1 MEHNNMSKWKNL
13 TILEI
18 GYISDRCD
26 VYTESQV
33 EGQAFLEIDYEK
45 YALAIQEAL
54 RLKNEPSHDINR
66 STVI

>member
-1 MEHNNMSKWKNL
+1 MSEWKNL

-18 GYISDRCD
+18 ERISDRCD
-26 VYTESQV
+26 VYVESQV
-33 EGQAFLEIDYEK
+33 EGENYLEIDYKK

-66 STVI
+66 SIIV

>member
-1 MEHNNMSKWKNL
+1 MSEWKNL

-18 GYISDRCD
+18 EYISDRCD

-33 EGQAFLEIDYEK
+33 EGQIFLEIDYEK

-54 RLKNEPSHDINR
+54 RLKNEPS
-66 STVI
+66 

>member
-1 MEHNNMSKWKNL
+1 MSEWKNL

-18 GYISDRCD
+18 GDISDRYD
-26 VYTESQV
+26 VYTESEV
-33 EGQAFLEIDYEK
+33 EGQPFLEIDYEK

-66 STVI
+66 SAIK

>member
-1 MEHNNMSKWKNL
+1 MSKWKNL

-18 GYISDRCD
+18 ECISNRFD

-33 EGQAFLEIDYEK
+33 EGQIFLEIDYEK

-54 RLKNEPSHDINR
+54 KVKNEPSHDINR
-66 STVI
+66 STIK